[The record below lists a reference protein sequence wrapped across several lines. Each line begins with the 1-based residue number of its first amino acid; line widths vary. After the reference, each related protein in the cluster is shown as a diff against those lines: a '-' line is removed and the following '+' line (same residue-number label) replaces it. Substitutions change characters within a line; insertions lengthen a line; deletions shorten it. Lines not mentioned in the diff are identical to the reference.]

1 MKIKYQFATETVEI
15 EVSDDWGNLVID
27 LDRQEYNN
35 DHKET
40 RRHVSL
46 DAAEFE
52 GEVFA
57 VEDPSLESFADN
69 YDLQQAIAKLTDN
82 QRRIIVGHYFEGVS
96 YVALAAE
103 LGISEAAVRQA
114 ANRALKQIQ
123 KNF

>member
-40 RRHVSL
+40 RRHLSL

-57 VEDPSLESFADN
+57 VEDPSLEITLEQALTRINAQKDDDYYFSQADIIICTHSPYN
-69 YDLQQAIAKLTDN
+69 IEDEFLKL
-82 QRRIIVGHYFEGVS
+82 E
-96 YVALAAE
+96 E
-103 LGISEAAVRQA
+103 LIG
-114 ANRALKQIQ
+114 
-123 KNF
+123 

>member
-57 VEDPSLESFADN
+57 VED
-69 YDLQQAIAKLTDN
+69 QI
-82 QRRIIVGHYFEGVS
+82 G
-96 YVALAAE
+96 
-103 LGISEAAVRQA
+103 
-114 ANRALKQIQ
+114 RAHV
-123 KNF
+123 